1 MSDANEQQGL
11 DAFSKRYLAALAII
25 AVLAGAWWLLS
36 IDSRVAELNALLDA
50 DSELAAYPYRFRVQ
64 SLENGVAEVSSPRSA
79 QLSATR
85 GLRAMFPELANLSAV
100 SPEMMAAQ
108 ERLAGVQS
116 RAAALVMAQADVG
129 RVRWVLDEQWL
140 SGHGIYVQ

>member
-1 MSDANEQQGL
+1 MPEANQQQGL
-11 DAFSKRYLAALAII
+11 DTFSKRYLAALAII

-36 IDSRVAELNALLDA
+36 LDSRVHELNALLDS
-50 DSELAAYPYRFRVQ
+50 DSELAAYPYRFRVL
-64 SLENGVAEVSSPRSA
+64 SLEDGVAAMSSPRSA

-85 GLRAMFPELANLSAV
+85 GLRAMFPELTNASAV
-100 SPEMMAAQ
+100 APEMMAAQ
-108 ERLAGVQS
+108 EYLASVQS
-116 RAAALVMAQADVG
+116 RAASLVAEQPDVS